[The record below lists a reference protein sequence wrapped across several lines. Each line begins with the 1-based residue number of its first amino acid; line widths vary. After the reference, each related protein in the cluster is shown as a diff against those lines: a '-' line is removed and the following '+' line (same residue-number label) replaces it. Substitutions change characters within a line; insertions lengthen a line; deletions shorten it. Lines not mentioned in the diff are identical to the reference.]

1 MTPEFNAIAFT
12 IIGSLLG
19 VLSYFLKLLHTDLR
33 QACEDVGKLKG
44 KIELVQQEHTL
55 RLEKNEAVTQQ
66 KIDRL
71 TDEVTRLTKVLEK
84 AFNNKP

>member
-1 MTPEFNAIAFT
+1 MTPTDLLLT
-12 IIGSLLG
+12 ISMTSIGVVG
-19 VLSYFLKLLHTDLR
+19 YFLKTLHSDLK
-33 QACEDVGKLKG
+33 CCIEKVGKLEG
-44 KIELVQQEHTL
+44 KIELVQQEHNL

-84 AFNNKP
+84 AFNKLSI